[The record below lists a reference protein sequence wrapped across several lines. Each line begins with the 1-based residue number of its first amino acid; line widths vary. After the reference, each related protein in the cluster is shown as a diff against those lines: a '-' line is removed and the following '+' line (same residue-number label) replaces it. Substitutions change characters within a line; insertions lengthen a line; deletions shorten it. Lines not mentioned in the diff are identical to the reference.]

1 LSSTAKGAV
10 IGAGVGATGAII
22 SKKKQGA
29 IIGGVA
35 GAGVELEPVP
45 LLMEVKIKR
54 NFDLRVFKFQLEFK
68 HSFILNQ
75 LRFQ

>member
-22 SKKKQGA
+22 SKKKKGA

-35 GAGVELEPVP
+35 GAGVELEPEP
-45 LLMEVKIKR
+45 L
-54 NFDLRVFKFQLEFK
+54 
-68 HSFILNQ
+68 
-75 LRFQ
+75 